1 MGRVMIF
8 KKDNFIF
15 GLALGFI
22 APLVGFMIFKLYKFQ
37 GLTLT
42 EMLQWMKFNPNLI
55 TVSISVSLMTNAILF
70 TIYIN
75 GHRDKT
81 AKGIFVLT
89 VIYAIIAMIF
99 KYW

>member
-1 MGRVMIF
+1 MSFF

-22 APLVGFMIFKLYKFQ
+22 APVLGFMIFKLYKFQ
-37 GLTLT
+37 GLTLS

-55 TVSISVSLMTNAILF
+55 TVSISVSLMANAILF

-81 AKGIFVLT
+81 AKGIFLLT
-89 VIYAIIAMIF
+89 VVYAIIAMIF
-99 KYW
+99 KYS

>member
-1 MGRVMIF
+1 MIF

-15 GLALGFI
+15 GLVLGFI
-22 APLVGFMIFKLYKFQ
+22 APMIGFLLYKLVKFK

-42 EMLQWMKFNPNLI
+42 EMFQWMKFNPNLI
-55 TVSISVSLMTNAILF
+55 SVSISVSLMANAVLF

-81 AKGIFVLT
+81 AKGIFIITVL
-89 VIYAIIAMIF
+89 YAIMAFIF
-99 KYW
+99 KYS

>member
-1 MGRVMIF
+1 MIF

-22 APLVGFMIFKLYKFQ
+22 APLLAFMLYKLYKFK
-37 GLTLT
+37 GLSLT
-42 EMLQWMKFNPNLI
+42 EMLQWMKLNPNLI
-55 TVSISVSLMTNAILF
+55 SVSISVSLLANAILF

-89 VIYAIIAMIF
+89 IIYAIIAMVF
-99 KYW
+99 KYY

>member
-1 MGRVMIF
+1 MIF

-22 APLVGFMIFKLYKFQ
+22 APMIGFLIYKLIKFK

-42 EMLQWMKFNPNLI
+42 EMLQWMKLNPNLI
-55 TVSISVSLMTNAILF
+55 TVSISVSLMANAILF

-75 GHRDKT
+75 GYRDKT
-81 AKGIFVLT
+81 AKGIFIMT
-89 VIYAIIAMIF
+89 MIYAIIALAF
-99 KYW
+99 KFW

>member
-1 MGRVMIF
+1 MMLF

-15 GLALGFI
+15 GLALGFV
-22 APLVGFMIFKLYKFQ
+22 APVLGFMIFKLFKFQ
-37 GLTLT
+37 DLTLA
-42 EMLQWMKFNPNLI
+42 EMMQWMKFNPNLI
-55 TVSISVSLMTNAILF
+55 TVSISVSLMANAILF

-89 VIYAIIAMIF
+89 VIYAIIAMFF

>member
-1 MGRVMIF
+1 MTIF

-22 APLVGFMIFKLYKFQ
+22 APLIGFMIFKLYKFQ

-55 TVSISVSLMTNAILF
+55 TVSISVSLMANAILF

-75 GHRDKT
+75 GYRDKT

>member
-1 MGRVMIF
+1 MIF

-22 APLVGFMIFKLYKFQ
+22 APMIGFLVYKLVKFKALSIS
-37 GLTLT
+37 
-42 EMLQWMKFNPNLI
+42 EMFQWMKMNPSLI
-55 TVSISVSLMTNAILF
+55 TVSISVSLMANAILF

-75 GHRDKT
+75 GYRDKT
-81 AKGIFVLT
+81 AKGIFVMT
-89 VIYAIIAMIF
+89 MIYAVIALVF

>member
-1 MGRVMIF
+1 MMVF

-37 GLTLT
+37 GLTIS

-55 TVSISVSLMTNAILF
+55 TVSISVSLMANAILF

-75 GHRDKT
+75 GYRDKT

-99 KYW
+99 KYS

>member
-1 MGRVMIF
+1 MIF
-8 KKDNFIF
+8 KKDNFVF
-15 GLALGFI
+15 GLALGVI
-22 APLVGFMIFKLYKFQ
+22 APMIGFMIYKLVKFK
-37 GLTLT
+37 GLTLS

-55 TVSISVSLMTNAILF
+55 SVSISVSLLANAILF

-81 AKGIFVLT
+81 AKGIFVIT
-89 VIYAIIAMIF
+89 IIYAIIAMAF

>member
-1 MGRVMIF
+1 MIF

-22 APLVGFMIFKLYKFQ
+22 APLIGFMIFKIYKFS
-37 GLTLT
+37 GLTTT

-55 TVSISVSLMTNAILF
+55 TVSISVSLMANAILF
-70 TIYIN
+70 TIYVN

-89 VIYAIIAMIF
+89 IIYAIIAMIF

>member
-1 MGRVMIF
+1 MIF

-15 GLALGFI
+15 GLALGLV
-22 APLVGFMIFKLYKFQ
+22 APIIGFMLFKLYKFQ

-42 EMLQWMKFNPNLI
+42 EMLQWMKYNPNLI
-55 TVSISVSLMTNAILF
+55 TVSISVSLMANAVLF

-81 AKGIFVLT
+81 AKGIFILT
-89 VIYAIIAMIF
+89 IIYAIIAMIF
-99 KYW
+99 KYY

>member
-1 MGRVMIF
+1 MIF

-15 GLALGFI
+15 GMALGLV
-22 APLVGFMIFKLYKFQ
+22 APLIGFMLFKFYKFN

-55 TVSISVSLMTNAILF
+55 SVSISVSLMANAVLF

-75 GHRDKT
+75 SHRDKT
-81 AKGIFVLT
+81 AKGIFLLT

-99 KYW
+99 KFY

>member
-1 MGRVMIF
+1 MFF

-22 APLVGFMIFKLYKFQ
+22 APLIGFMIFKLYKFQ
-37 GLTLT
+37 SLTLT
-42 EMLQWMKFNPNLI
+42 EMMQWMKLNPNLI
-55 TVSISVSLMTNAILF
+55 TVSISVSLMANAILF
-70 TIYIN
+70 TVYIN

-89 VIYAIIAMIF
+89 IIYAIIAMIF